1 MRSISSLLK
10 SHIKSAI
17 EVAYPF
23 SEDPQITQTI
33 SHNSDYAS
41 NIPQILFS
49 KYKKDYEKLWGLHN
63 TPPTPLSFFEEI
75 KVHLK
80 RKEGLEEINND
91 FNATM
96 LIKLTPEFLEEGL
109 RNIIRHKASYLS
121 PLSSSSVLVIFPF
134 GEILQKM
141 FLNQFRGVTIAE
153 TIARIHEYK
162 NNDVVRASCIQNYNH
177 FHGLLIDYLL
187 AQEEN
192 EKKQLQNVNFNNLSQ
207 FLVEKGLLEENQLK
221 KHGGKVLNSLEGK
234 SWKLFREL
242 TGVAYDDLLYN
253 VNSFLNHGEIKI
265 VDSFHIMQSFKLF
278 LEDLT
283 KKGKVFYNNERG
295 FYLSN
300 EVTFFSNLFD
310 IYKKNEKEKGS
321 QFNG

>member
-1 MRSISSLLK
+1 
-10 SHIKSAI
+10 
-17 EVAYPF
+17 
-23 SEDPQITQTI
+23 
-33 SHNSDYAS
+33 
-41 NIPQILFS
+41 
-49 KYKKDYEKLWGLHN
+49 
-63 TPPTPLSFFEEI
+63 
-75 KVHLK
+75 
-80 RKEGLEEINND
+80 
-91 FNATM
+91 
-96 LIKLTPEFLEEGL
+96 
-109 RNIIRHKASYLS
+109 
-121 PLSSSSVLVIFPF
+121 
-134 GEILQKM
+134 M

-187 AQEEN
+187 AQEEK
-192 EKKQLQNVNFNNLSQ
+192 EKKQLQNLSFDNLSR
-207 FLVEKGLLEENQLK
+207 FLLEKELLEENQMK

-265 VDSFHIMQSFKLF
+265 VDSFHVMQSFKLF

-283 KKGKVFYNNERG
+283 KKGKTFYTNEKG

-300 EVTFFSNLFD
+300 DV
-310 IYKKNEKEKGS
+310 
-321 QFNG
+321 

>member
-17 EVAYPF
+17 EIAYPF
-23 SEDPQITQTI
+23 SEDPPIVQTI
-33 SHNSDYAS
+33 SQNSDYSS

-49 KYKKDYEKLWGLHN
+49 KYKKEYEKLWGLHN

-75 KVHLK
+75 RVHLG
-80 RKEGLEEINND
+80 RKEGVEGINND
-91 FNATM
+91 FDGTM
-96 LIKLTPEFLEEGL
+96 LIKLTPEFIEESL
-109 RNIIRHKASYLS
+109 RKIIRHKASYLS
-121 PLSSSSVLVIFPF
+121 PLPSASVLVIFPF

-141 FLNQFRGVTIAE
+141 FLNQFRAVTLAE

-162 NNDVVRASCIQNYNH
+162 NNDVVRATCIQNCNH

-187 AQEEN
+187 AQEEK
-192 EKKQLQNVNFNNLSQ
+192 ESKQLQNLNFNNLSH
-207 FLVEKGLLEENQLK
+207 FLVEKGLLEENQIR

-234 SWKLFREL
+234 SWKMFRQL

-265 VDSFHIMQSFKLF
+265 ADSFHIMQSFKLF

-283 KKGKVFYNNERG
+283 KKGKVFYNNEKG

-300 EVTFFSNLFD
+300 EVTKFTNT
-310 IYKKNEKEKGS
+310 
-321 QFNG
+321 FNI